1 MKLSTFF
8 TGSIFFLSL
17 ILFSGTLHAQ
27 DTNEQENSRA
37 ESSSPI
43 NLNFD
48 FNPLL
53 GGYYYQDA
61 LLSILGEQ
69 KLSGIE
75 SIDKSTYQLGPSDVI
90 SVRISGNQQ
99 ILMRGLFINTQ
110 GDVVLPVIGNVN
122 LSGQTI
128 TEAEK
133 TLATVTSE
141 TFRDP
146 EIAVTLEYAKPVVY
160 FVSGDVPYPGKFTLP
175 PQTRVDQAIYPSITE
190 SSSGNQQNVRT
201 SELLNQSA
209 YSYRNILIEHQDGTT
224 SQADLVSYF
233 KTGNLEDNPI
243 IRSGDQ
249 VSLKGLTN
257 RSPKVSI
264 SGAVNS
270 GAELEYS
277 SSDTP
282 SLLIEIAGGLTNDAD
297 SSKLYI
303 YRRDQ
308 NEARRIELNRN
319 EWDSFTVQPND
330 RIVVPELPLSNQAA
344 SAWITGEVNMPG
356 NFPIESGE
364 TTAFELLDIAG
375 ELTSQALPSAAYM
388 IRAGSPENEI
398 PNKFNS
404 DLLKRTSDQLAQGFE
419 YLDLETQVS
428 RNKVFIDLK
437 DEDQLSKVKIYDG
450 DRIFVPRDEETI
462 FVFGQVN
469 NPGYYPFTD
478 PNESV
483 TNYIQRAGGFALSA
497 DQERIFIIKA
507 GSGTWYKPQETEL
520 ESGDRIFIDRVPY
533 DELNAQRTY
542 EVQREQIKNT
552 RIQLILTGLSTITGI
567 ITTYVAITR

>member
-1 MKLSTFF
+1 M
-8 TGSIFFLSL
+8 
-17 ILFSGTLHAQ
+17 LFSGTLHAQ
-27 DTNEQENSRA
+27 DTENQQQR
-37 ESSSPI
+37 SSATSPLD
-43 NLNFD
+43 LNFD
-48 FNPLL
+48 FNSLL

-61 LLSILGEQ
+61 LLSILGDE
-69 KLSGIE
+69 LAGME
-75 SIDKSTYQLGPSDVI
+75 SIDRETYQLGPNDVI
-90 SVRISGNQQ
+90 SIRITGNQQ
-99 ILMRGLFINTQ
+99 ILMRGLFVNTQ

-128 TEAEK
+128 TQAEE
-133 TLATVTSE
+133 TLKKVTSE

-146 EIAVTLEYAKPVVY
+146 EVSVTLEYAKPVVY
-160 FVSGDVPYPGKFTLP
+160 FVNGDIPYPGKFTLP
-175 PQTRVDQAIYPSITE
+175 PQTRVDQAIYPAIVE
-190 SSSGNQQNVRT
+190 SGSGNQKNLRT

-209 YSYRNILIEHQDGTT
+209 YSYRNILIKHQDGT
-224 SQADLVSYF
+224 SSRADLVSYF
-233 KTGNLEDNPI
+233 KTGKLEDNPI

-249 VSLKGLTN
+249 VSLKRLTN

-270 GAELEYS
+270 SAELEYS
-277 SSDTP
+277 NSDTP

-303 YRRDQ
+303 YRRAQ
-308 NEARRIELNRN
+308 NETSRIELSRN

-364 TTAFELLDIAG
+364 TTALELLDIAG

-428 RNKVFIDLK
+428 RNKVFIDLN

-483 TNYIQRAGGFALSA
+483 TDYIQRAGGFALSA

-507 GSGTWYKPQETEL
+507 GSGTWYRPQETEL
-520 ESGDRIFIDRVPY
+520 QSGDRIFIDRIPY
-533 DELNAQRTY
+533 DELNARRTY
-542 EVQREQIKNT
+542 EVQKEQIKNT
-552 RIQLILTGLSTITGI
+552 RIQLILTGISTITGI